1 MSAGT
6 PAGIR
11 GRRSTAS
18 RVWSV
23 VAVPLAVVIGSIV
36 LGAAVVLL
44 SEPLIP
50 GKEFDPWLW
59 LTAYQAMV
67 QGAIGTPQEWA
78 ALDFHELV
86 STLVNTA
93 PLVFGGLAVGFGF
106 KAGLFN
112 IGAQGQFLV
121 GALGAVIVGVWLA
134 EAPAPVAIVGATL
147 AGMAF
152 GAVWGFVPGFLKAFS
167 GAHEVVSTIMM
178 NYVAIQLLAALVSG
192 PLKVP
197 RSPQAITFDV
207 GNAAYP
213 VIPFLQPNG
222 HLGILLALI
231 AAISVWWLLYRTTW
245 GFEVRATGA
254 NPDASRYAG
263 MRPRLI
269 IVATMTFSG
278 MLAGLAGTSVLLGV
292 TKSMT
297 SSFGTTVGFDSIAV
311 ALLARSNP
319 LAIIPAALLFGAMR
333 AGAGLMQIKAQ
344 IPAELV
350 DVLQA
355 VILLALVTSP
365 VIRKLLRADPRGA
378 RAAEAHDTPMAEVVL

>member
-1 MSAGT
+1 MSAGAPAPRT
-6 PAGIR
+6 P
-11 GRRSTAS
+11 GRVSTAS
-18 RVWSV
+18 RIWSI
-23 VAVPLAVVIGSIV
+23 VAVPLAVVIGSVV

-50 GKEFDPWLW
+50 GKQFDPWLW
-59 LTAYQAMV
+59 LTAYQAMIE
-67 QGAIGTPQEWA
+67 GAIGNPQEWA
-78 ALDFHELV
+78 ALDFHSLV
-86 STLVNTA
+86 STLVNST

-121 GALGAVIVGVWLA
+121 GALGAVMVGVWLR
-134 EAPAPVAIVGATL
+134 EAPAPLAITCATL

-167 GAHEVVSTIMM
+167 GAHEVVSTIML

-207 GNAAYP
+207 GNGAFP
-213 VIPFLQPNG
+213 VILPPNG

-231 AAISVWWLLYRTTW
+231 AAIAVWWLLYRTTW

-254 NPDASRYAG
+254 SPDASRYAG

-311 ALLARSNP
+311 ALLARSHP
-319 LAIIPAALLFGAMR
+319 LVIIPAALLFGAMR
-333 AGAGLMQIKAQ
+333 AGAGLMQIQAQ

-350 DVLQA
+350 DVIQG

-365 VIRKLLRADPRGA
+365 VIRRLLRADTRGPHA
-378 RAAEAHDTPMAEVVL
+378 IESPLSSVAEKAS

>member
-1 MSAGT
+1 MSSGMPSATRKVG
-6 PAGIR
+6 AVARI
-11 GRRSTAS
+11 
-18 RVWSV
+18 WSL
-23 VAVPLAVVIGSIV
+23 VAVPLAVVIGSVV
-36 LGAAVVLL
+36 LGAAVVLI

-59 LTAYQAMV
+59 VTAYRAMI
-67 QGAIGTPQEWA
+67 QGAIGSPDEWA
-78 ALDFHELV
+78 ALDFHSLV

-93 PLVFGGLAVGFGF
+93 PLIFGGLAVGFGF

-121 GALGAVIVGVWLA
+121 GALGAVIVGVMLR
-134 EAPAPVAIVGATL
+134 EAPAPVSITCATL

-152 GAVWGFVPGFLKAFS
+152 GAAWGFVPGFLKAFS

-207 GNAAYP
+207 GNAAFP
-213 VIPFLQPNG
+213 VILPPNG
-222 HLGILLALI
+222 HLGILLALV
-231 AAISVWWLLYRTTW
+231 AAIVVWWVLYRTTW

-319 LAIIPAALLFGAMR
+319 LAIVPAALLFGAMR
-333 AGAGLMQIKAQ
+333 AGAGLMQIQAE

-365 VIRKLLRADPRGA
+365 VIRRLLRADTRGSRVIESA
-378 RAAEAHDTPMAEVVL
+378 GTPTAEAAH